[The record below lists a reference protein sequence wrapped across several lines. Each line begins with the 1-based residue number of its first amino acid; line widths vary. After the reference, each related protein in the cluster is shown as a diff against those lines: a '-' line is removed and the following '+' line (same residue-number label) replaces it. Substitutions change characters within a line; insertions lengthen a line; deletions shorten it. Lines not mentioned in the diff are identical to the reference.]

1 MTDYQVF
8 KTLCIIYIWFK
19 FVELQGR
26 LSDYNL
32 LVDKMNTGTD
42 RGEVLSESRELAAM
56 NEAEAGILE
65 TIFTERTR
73 RQGQAS
79 QLEGE
84 IKQVSEN

>member
-1 MTDYQVF
+1 
-8 KTLCIIYIWFK
+8 
-19 FVELQGR
+19 
-26 LSDYNL
+26 
-32 LVDKMNTGTD
+32 MNTGTD